1 LLPGKIPAVVSEAR
15 AYHYSVLASACP
27 VSVSEYLCYAGGGA
41 ATQKLDLAGLKK
53 LLEYL
58 RLSESGAVIK
68 VRRPCSVLG
77 HAGLGCEDFA
87 ADYDQL
93 TAFDFV

>member
-1 LLPGKIPAVVSEAR
+1 VRVVRLLCCVRTAQALLLPGKIPAVVTEAR
-15 AYHYSVLASACP
+15 AYHYSVLARAVLCQ
-27 VSVSEYLCYAGGGA
+27 YLNPSCYTGAGA

-68 VRRPCSVLG
+68 VRRL
-77 HAGLGCEDFA
+77 
-87 ADYDQL
+87 
-93 TAFDFV
+93 